1 MKFVSP
7 LLKHAVFPGL
17 AKLGYLRR
25 RHAAGPAVVTYHGI
39 LPEGYQV
46 IDSDLDGSLV
56 MADSFLR
63 QVQLLKSQYNVI
75 SPEEFLRWRQGE
87 QELPPRAVMLTCDD
101 DLRNTLTDMV
111 PVLQAHDLSCLF
123 FVTGASLGE
132 VPTMLWYEQL
142 YLMLLATKKR
152 VVNLDSVHAGFKDQA
167 MTHHDKRVLWWGLV
181 KHLSRFEADKR
192 LTLIDEVRA
201 QLGLGDD
208 WSVHLLSEP
217 LRRRFLMLNATELRT
232 LVAAGMSVGAH
243 TLSHPVLSQLSANDA
258 WSEISQSRCRL
269 EKVIDRPVWA
279 LAYPFGD
286 TVCVTEREREM
297 AERAG
302 FTCAFLNVGGGLG
315 AEMLSFAMPRVHVTG
330 AMSLAEF
337 DAHVSGL
344 YRALR
349 QRFLGN
355 A

>member
-63 QVQLLKSQYNVI
+63 QIQLLKSQYNVI
-75 SPEEFLRWRQGE
+75 SPEQFLRWCESG
-87 QELPPRAVMLTCDD
+87 QELPPRAVLLTCDD

-132 VPTMLWYEQL
+132 VPAMLWYEQL
-142 YLMLLATKKR
+142 YLMLLFTKKR
-152 VVNLDSVHAGFKDQA
+152 VVNLDSVHPGFGDSA
-167 MTHHDKRVLWWGLV
+167 MTQHDKRVLWWGLV
-181 KHLSRFEADKR
+181 KQLSRYEGSQR
-192 LTLIDEVRA
+192 QTLIDQVRV
-201 QLGLGDD
+201 QLDLGEN
-208 WSVHLLSEP
+208 WSTHLLSEP
-217 LRRRFLMLNATELRT
+217 LRRRFLMLNATELRA

-243 TLSHPVLSQLSANDA
+243 TLSHPVLSQLSENDA

-269 EKVIDRPVWA
+269 EKVVDRPVWA

-315 AEMLSFAMPRVHVTG
+315 AEMLPFAMPRVHVTG
-330 AMSLAEF
+330 EMSLAEF

-349 QRFLGN
+349 QRLLGT